1 MIVQH
6 AARSDLYGRVR
17 VVYAKSLYPSC
28 TDLTL
33 ITVYLRSL
41 MFMQSLADA
50 REVGDSQKFTDAIA
64 EYDSMTRLD
73 GWKTQLLLRVKKR
86 LTAVAEGEEE
96 DLT

>member
-1 MIVQH
+1 MELNLVH
-6 AARSDLYGRVR
+6 G
-17 VVYAKSLYPSC
+17 C
-28 TDLTL
+28 
-33 ITVYLRSL
+33 LRSM
-41 MFMQSLADA
+41 MFMQSLAEA
-50 REVGDSQKFTDAIA
+50 TEVGDSQKFTDAIA

>member
-1 MIVQH
+1 M
-6 AARSDLYGRVR
+6 
-17 VVYAKSLYPSC
+17 
-28 TDLTL
+28 
-33 ITVYLRSL
+33 TVCSVHV
-41 MFMQSLADA
+41 QSLVEAK
-50 REVGDSQKFTDAIA
+50 EVGDSQKFTDAIA

>member
-1 MIVQH
+1 MVKH
-6 AARSDLYGRVR
+6 ALTSDLCERHRVLAQILR
-17 VVYAKSLYPSC
+17 LSCMGLVSGIVYSC
-28 TDLTL
+28 SM
-33 ITVYLRSL
+33 V
-41 MFMQSLADA
+41 FVQALAEA

-86 LTAVAEGEEE
+86 LTDVAEGEEE

>member
-1 MIVQH
+1 
-6 AARSDLYGRVR
+6 
-17 VVYAKSLYPSC
+17 
-28 TDLTL
+28 
-33 ITVYLRSL
+33 
-41 MFMQSLADA
+41 MQSLVEAK
-50 REVGDSQKFTDAIA
+50 EIGDSQKFTDAIA

>member
-1 MIVQH
+1 MRGAEYQM
-6 AARSDLYGRVR
+6 ARSLFQQHEIEFGNE
-17 VVYAKSLYPSC
+17 C
-28 TDLTL
+28 
-33 ITVYLRSL
+33 LRSM
-41 MFMQSLADA
+41 MFMQSLAEA

-86 LTAVAEGEEE
+86 LTAVVEGEEE